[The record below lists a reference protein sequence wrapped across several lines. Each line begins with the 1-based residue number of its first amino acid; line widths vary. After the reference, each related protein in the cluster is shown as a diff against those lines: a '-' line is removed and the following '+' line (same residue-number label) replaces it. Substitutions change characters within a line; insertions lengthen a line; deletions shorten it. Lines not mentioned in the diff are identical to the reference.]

1 MQILIS
7 IIINV
12 IILAVVMPL
21 FYVYI
26 VSRARER
33 LEKEVIKKARD
44 EIEALVKEFN
54 NIALSRISLLEDAI
68 TRANNL
74 NKQLNEK
81 APQFSQLKEKKE
93 AALNANIKMK
103 YDVSSLD
110 EKNIL
115 DIKVEDDKKD
125 ITEENE
131 EKIKESLNNNNNNI
145 LDITIEKTEKTEKI
159 EKENKQIEE
168 NNIKETIKE
177 DNNSKK
183 EEIKISRYD
192 EIRKIKE
199 NSKKEAIEKLR
210 KQLDMTI
217 RNNITLNRNN
227 NSEDNNSANDYNS
240 DEKIKHENI
249 LKLHKEG
256 LSNKE
261 IAAKLKCSLTEVDI
275 IIELNNN

>member
-21 FYVYI
+21 FYIYI

-81 APQFSQLKEKKE
+81 DPQFSQLKEKKE

-131 EKIKESLNNNNNNI
+131 EKNKESLNNNNI
-145 LDITIEKTEKTEKI
+145 LDITIEKTEKI

-168 NNIKETIKE
+168 NNVKETIKE

>member
-81 APQFSQLKEKKE
+81 DPQFSQLKEKKE

-131 EKIKESLNNNNNNI
+131 EKNKESLNNNNI
-145 LDITIEKTEKTEKI
+145 LDITIEKTEKI

-168 NNIKETIKE
+168 NNVKETIKE

-227 NSEDNNSANDYNS
+227 DSEDNNSANDYNS

>member
-81 APQFSQLKEKKE
+81 DPQFSQLKEKKE
-93 AALNANIKMK
+93 ATLNANIKMK

-131 EKIKESLNNNNNNI
+131 EKNKESLNNNNI
-145 LDITIEKTEKTEKI
+145 LDITIEKTEKI

-168 NNIKETIKE
+168 NNVKETIKE

-256 LSNKE
+256 LNNKE

>member
-81 APQFSQLKEKKE
+81 DPQFSQLKEKKE
-93 AALNANIKMK
+93 ATLNANIKMK

-131 EKIKESLNNNNNNI
+131 EKNKESLNNNNI
-145 LDITIEKTEKTEKI
+145 LDITIEKTEKI

-168 NNIKETIKE
+168 NNVKETIKE

-227 NSEDNNSANDYNS
+227 NSEDNSSANDYNS

-256 LSNKE
+256 LNNKE

>member
-81 APQFSQLKEKKE
+81 DPQFSQLKEKKE

-131 EKIKESLNNNNNNI
+131 EKIKESLNNNNNI
-145 LDITIEKTEKTEKI
+145 LDITIEKI

>member
-7 IIINV
+7 VIINI

-21 FYVYI
+21 FYIYV

-33 LEKEVIKKARD
+33 LEKEMIKKARD

-68 TRANNL
+68 IRANNL

-81 APQFSQLKEKKE
+81 DPQIKELKEKKE

-103 YDVSSLD
+103 YGDTTAV
-110 EKNIL
+110 EKKIL
-115 DIKVEDDKKD
+115 DIKVDDNNN
-125 ITEENE
+125 IEENN
-131 EKIKESLNNNNNNI
+131 EKENKESLNNNNI
-145 LDITIEKTEKTEKI
+145 LDITIEKEDYKTE
-159 EKENKQIEE
+159 
-168 NNIKETIKE
+168 
-177 DNNSKK
+177 DNSKK
-183 EEIKISRYD
+183 EEIKNSKYD
-192 EIRKIKE
+192 EIKKIKE

-217 RNNITLNRNN
+217 RNNISLGRNN
-227 NSEDNNSANDYNS
+227 NSIDNSNNTANI
-240 DEKIKHENI
+240 DEKTRHDDI

-261 IAAKLKCSLTEVDI
+261 IAEQLECSLTEVDI

>member
-81 APQFSQLKEKKE
+81 DPQFSQLKEKKE

-131 EKIKESLNNNNNNI
+131 EKIKESLNNNNI
-145 LDITIEKTEKTEKI
+145 LDITIEKTEKI

-227 NSEDNNSANDYNS
+227 NSEDNSSANDYNS

>member
-33 LEKEVIKKARD
+33 LEKEVIIKKARD

-81 APQFSQLKEKKE
+81 DPQFSQLKEKKE
-93 AALNANIKMK
+93 ATLNANIKMK
-103 YDVSSLD
+103 YDVSALD

-131 EKIKESLNNNNNNI
+131 EKNKESLNNNNNI
-145 LDITIEKTEKTEKI
+145 LDITIEKTEKI

-168 NNIKETIKE
+168 NNVKETIKE

>member
-81 APQFSQLKEKKE
+81 DPQFSQLKEKKE
-93 AALNANIKMK
+93 ATLNANIKMK
-103 YDVSSLD
+103 YDVSAPD

-115 DIKVEDDKKD
+115 DIKVEDDKN
-125 ITEENE
+125 IENANNAIN
-131 EKIKESLNNNNNNI
+131 EKPLNNNNV
-145 LDITIEKTEKTEKI
+145 LDITIEKTEE
-159 EKENKQIEE
+159 ENKQIEE
-168 NNIKETIKE
+168 NSIKETNNLKE
-177 DNNSKK
+177 ENKK
-183 EEIKISRYD
+183 EEIKTSRYD

-217 RNNITLNRNN
+217 RNNITLNKNN
-227 NSEDNNSANDYNS
+227 NSEDNNSANTYNS
-240 DEKIKHENI
+240 DEKIKHDNI
-249 LKLHKEG
+249 LRLHKEG
-256 LSNKE
+256 FSNKE
-261 IAAKLKCSLTEVDI
+261 IATQLKCSLTEVDI

>member
-81 APQFSQLKEKKE
+81 DPQFSQLKEKKE
-93 AALNANIKMK
+93 ATLNANIKMK
-103 YDVSSLD
+103 YDVSAPD
-110 EKNIL
+110 EKNML

-125 ITEENE
+125 ITEENK
-131 EKIKESLNNNNNNI
+131 EKNKESLNNNNI
-145 LDITIEKTEKTEKI
+145 LDITIEKTEK
-159 EKENKQIEE
+159 ENKQVEE
-168 NNIKETIKE
+168 NRVKETNNLKE
-177 DNNSKK
+177 ENKK
-183 EEIKISRYD
+183 EEIKTSRYD

-227 NSEDNNSANDYNS
+227 NSEDNNNTYNS
-240 DEKIKHENI
+240 DEKIKHDNI
-249 LKLHKEG
+249 LRLHKEG

-261 IAAKLKCSLTEVDI
+261 IAAQLKCSLTEVDI

>member
-12 IILAVVMPL
+12 IILAVVIPL
-21 FYVYI
+21 FYIYI

-68 TRANNL
+68 TRAANL

-81 APQFSQLKEKKE
+81 DPQIKELKEKKE
-93 AALNANIKMK
+93 ANLNANIKMK
-103 YDVSSLD
+103 YGESQST

-115 DIKVEDDKKD
+115 DIKVEDDKNNEN
-125 ITEENE
+125 ITVENIE
-131 EKIKESLNNNNNNI
+131 QNKESLNNNNNNI
-145 LDITIEKTEKTEKI
+145 LDVTIEKIEKTEKED
-159 EKENKQIEE
+159 KQI
-168 NNIKETIKE
+168 K
-177 DNNSKK
+177 DNSQK

-217 RNNITLNRNN
+217 RNNISPNKNN
-227 NSEDNNSANDYNS
+227 NFEDNTTTYNT
-240 DEKIKHENI
+240 DEKIKHDNI

-261 IAAKLKCSLTEVDI
+261 IAAQLKCSLTEVDI

>member
-81 APQFSQLKEKKE
+81 DPQFSQLKEKKE
-93 AALNANIKMK
+93 ATLNANIKMK

-131 EKIKESLNNNNNNI
+131 EKIKESLNNNNNI
-145 LDITIEKTEKTEKI
+145 LDITIEKI

-168 NNIKETIKE
+168 NNVKETIKE

-217 RNNITLNRNN
+217 RNNVTLNRNN
-227 NSEDNNSANDYNS
+227 NSEDNSSANDYNS
-240 DEKIKHENI
+240 NEKIKHENI

>member
-81 APQFSQLKEKKE
+81 DPQFSQLKEKKE
-93 AALNANIKMK
+93 ATLNANIKMK

-131 EKIKESLNNNNNNI
+131 EKNKESLNNNNNNNI
-145 LDITIEKTEKTEKI
+145 LDITIEKTEKI

-168 NNIKETIKE
+168 NNVKETIKE

-227 NSEDNNSANDYNS
+227 NSEDNSSANDYNS
-240 DEKIKHENI
+240 NEKIKHENI

>member
-81 APQFSQLKEKKE
+81 DPQFSQLKEKKE
-93 AALNANIKMK
+93 ATLNANIKMK

-131 EKIKESLNNNNNNI
+131 EKNKESLNNNNI
-145 LDITIEKTEKTEKI
+145 LDITIEKTEKI
-159 EKENKQIEE
+159 EKENKQIKE

-240 DEKIKHENI
+240 NEKIKHENI

>member
-54 NIALSRISLLEDAI
+54 NIALNRISLLEDAI

-81 APQFSQLKEKKE
+81 DPQFSQLKEKKE
-93 AALNANIKMK
+93 ATLNANIKMK

-125 ITEENE
+125 ITEEND
-131 EKIKESLNNNNNNI
+131 EKNKESLNNNNI
-145 LDITIEKTEKTEKI
+145 LDITIEKTEKI

>member
-81 APQFSQLKEKKE
+81 DPQFSQLKEKKE

-103 YDVSSLD
+103 YDVSALD

-131 EKIKESLNNNNNNI
+131 KKNKESLNNNNI
-145 LDITIEKTEKTEKI
+145 LDITIEKTEKI

-168 NNIKETIKE
+168 NNVKETIKE

-227 NSEDNNSANDYNS
+227 NSEDNSSANDYNS

>member
-12 IILAVVMPL
+12 IILAVVIPL
-21 FYVYI
+21 FYIYI

-68 TRANNL
+68 TRASNL
-74 NKQLNEK
+74 NKQLIEK
-81 APQFSQLKEKKE
+81 DPQIKELKEKKE
-93 AALNANIKMK
+93 ANLNTNIKMK
-103 YDVSSLD
+103 YGDSQAAEKNVLD
-110 EKNIL
+110 IKIEDNKNSVIEESIEQNKDNNIL
-115 DIKVEDDKKD
+115 DI
-125 ITEENE
+125 T
-131 EKIKESLNNNNNNI
+131 
-145 LDITIEKTEKTEKI
+145 DITIEKTEKED
-159 EKENKQIEE
+159 KQF
-168 NNIKETIKE
+168 E
-177 DNNSKK
+177 DNSKK
-183 EEIKISRYD
+183 EEIKTSRYD
-192 EIRKIKE
+192 EIRKMKE

-210 KQLDMTI
+210 NQLDLTI
-217 RNNITLNRNN
+217 RNNINLSRNN
-227 NSEDNNSANDYNS
+227 NNSKDIINDSNNTNNT
-240 DEKIKHENI
+240 DEKARHDNI

-261 IAAKLKCSLTEVDI
+261 IATQLKCSLTEVDI

>member
-81 APQFSQLKEKKE
+81 DPQFSQLKEKKE

-103 YDVSSLD
+103 YDVSSLY

-125 ITEENE
+125 ITEEND
-131 EKIKESLNNNNNNI
+131 EKNKESLNNNNNNI
-145 LDITIEKTEKTEKI
+145 LDITIEKTEKI

-168 NNIKETIKE
+168 NNVKETIKE

-227 NSEDNNSANDYNS
+227 NSEDNSSANDYNS
-240 DEKIKHENI
+240 NEKIKHENI

>member
-33 LEKEVIKKARD
+33 LEKEVIKKARY

-81 APQFSQLKEKKE
+81 DPQFSQLKEKKE
-93 AALNANIKMK
+93 ATLNANIKMK

-125 ITEENE
+125 ITEEND
-131 EKIKESLNNNNNNI
+131 EKNKESLNNNNNNI
-145 LDITIEKTEKTEKI
+145 LDITIEKTEKI

-168 NNIKETIKE
+168 NNIKEIIKE

>member
-81 APQFSQLKEKKE
+81 DPQFSQLKEKKE

-103 YDVSSLD
+103 YDVSASD

-115 DIKVEDDKKD
+115 DIKVEDDKN
-125 ITEENE
+125 IENANNAVN
-131 EKIKESLNNNNNNI
+131 EKPLNNNNV
-145 LDITIEKTEKTEKI
+145 LDITIEKTEK
-159 EKENKQIEE
+159 ENKQIEG
-168 NNIKETIKE
+168 NSLKETNNLKE
-177 DNNSKK
+177 ENKK
-183 EEIKISRYD
+183 EEIKTSRYD

-227 NSEDNNSANDYNS
+227 NSEDNNSDNSYNS
-240 DEKIKHENI
+240 DEKIKHDNI

-261 IAAKLKCSLTEVDI
+261 IATQLKCSLTEVDI

>member
-33 LEKEVIKKARD
+33 LEKEVIKKARY

-81 APQFSQLKEKKE
+81 DPQFSQLKEKKE
-93 AALNANIKMK
+93 ATLNANIKMK

-131 EKIKESLNNNNNNI
+131 EKNKESLNNNNI
-145 LDITIEKTEKTEKI
+145 LDITIEKTEKI

>member
-12 IILAVVMPL
+12 IILAVVIPL

-26 VSRARER
+26 VSKARER

-81 APQFSQLKEKKE
+81 DPQLKELKEKKE
-93 AALNANIKMK
+93 ATLNANIKMK
-103 YDVSSLD
+103 YNVSAAD

-115 DIKVEDDKKD
+115 DIKIEDNENNESNENIEK
-125 ITEENE
+125 TNNEENT
-131 EKIKESLNNNNNNI
+131 I
-145 LDITIEKTEKTEKI
+145 LDITIEEDKQTENTQQKI
-159 EKENKQIEE
+159 E
-168 NNIKETIKE
+168 
-177 DNNSKK
+177 NNSQK
-183 EEIKISRYD
+183 EETKTSRYD
-192 EIRKIKE
+192 EIRRIKE

-217 RNNITLNRNN
+217 KNNITLSKNN
-227 NSEDNNSANDYNS
+227 NLEDKNNTYNT
-240 DEKIKHENI
+240 DDKTKHDNI

-261 IAAKLKCSLTEVDI
+261 IAAQLKCSLTEVDI

>member
-81 APQFSQLKEKKE
+81 DPQFSQLKEKKE

-103 YDVSSLD
+103 YDVSAAN
-110 EKNIL
+110 ERNIL
-115 DIKVEDDKKD
+115 DIKVEDNKNL
-125 ITEENE
+125 EENNNKE
-131 EKIKESLNNNNNNI
+131 VLNDNKEKNV
-145 LDITIEKTEKTEKI
+145 LDITIIEEDKPIASIQTKI
-159 EKENKQIEE
+159 E
-168 NNIKETIKE
+168 
-177 DNNSKK
+177 DNSQK
-183 EEIKISRYD
+183 EETKNNRYD

-217 RNNITLNRNN
+217 RNNISLNRNN
-227 NSEDNNSANDYNS
+227 NLEDNNSNNAHNP
-240 DEKIKHENI
+240 DEKIKRDNI
-249 LKLHKEG
+249 LRLHKEG

-261 IAAKLKCSLTEVDI
+261 IATQLKCSLTEVDI
-275 IIELNNN
+275 IIELNEN

>member
-68 TRANNL
+68 TSANNL

-81 APQFSQLKEKKE
+81 DPQFSQLKEMKE
-93 AALNANIKMK
+93 ATLTANIKMT
-103 YDVSSLD
+103 YDLSSLD

-125 ITEENE
+125 ITKEND
-131 EKIKESLNNNNNNI
+131 EKNKESLNNNNNI
-145 LDITIEKTEKTEKI
+145 LDITIEKTEKI

-227 NSEDNNSANDYNS
+227 NSEDNSSANDYNS

>member
-81 APQFSQLKEKKE
+81 DPQFSQLKEKKE
-93 AALNANIKMK
+93 ATLNANIKMK

-125 ITEENE
+125 ITEEND
-131 EKIKESLNNNNNNI
+131 EKNKESLNNNNI
-145 LDITIEKTEKTEKI
+145 LDITIEKTEKI

-168 NNIKETIKE
+168 NNVKETIKE

>member
-81 APQFSQLKEKKE
+81 DPQFSQLKEKKE
-93 AALNANIKMK
+93 ATLNANIKMK

-125 ITEENE
+125 ITKEND
-131 EKIKESLNNNNNNI
+131 EKNKESLNNNNNI
-145 LDITIEKTEKTEKI
+145 LDITIEKTEKI

-227 NSEDNNSANDYNS
+227 NSEDNSSANDYNS

>member
-81 APQFSQLKEKKE
+81 DPQFSQLKEKKE
-93 AALNANIKMK
+93 ATLNANIKMK
-103 YDVSSLD
+103 YDVSSLY

-115 DIKVEDDKKD
+115 DIKVEDDKKY
-125 ITEENE
+125 ITEEND
-131 EKIKESLNNNNNNI
+131 EKNKESLNNNNNNI
-145 LDITIEKTEKTEKI
+145 LDITIEKTEKI

-256 LSNKE
+256 LSSKE

>member
-81 APQFSQLKEKKE
+81 DPQFSQLKEKKE

-110 EKNIL
+110 EK
-115 DIKVEDDKKD
+115 
-125 ITEENE
+125 
-131 EKIKESLNNNNNNI
+131 
-145 LDITIEKTEKTEKI
+145 
-159 EKENKQIEE
+159 
-168 NNIKETIKE
+168 
-177 DNNSKK
+177 
-183 EEIKISRYD
+183 
-192 EIRKIKE
+192 
-199 NSKKEAIEKLR
+199 
-210 KQLDMTI
+210 
-217 RNNITLNRNN
+217 
-227 NSEDNNSANDYNS
+227 
-240 DEKIKHENI
+240 
-249 LKLHKEG
+249 
-256 LSNKE
+256 
-261 IAAKLKCSLTEVDI
+261 
-275 IIELNNN
+275 

>member
-81 APQFSQLKEKKE
+81 DPQFSQLKEKKE

-131 EKIKESLNNNNNNI
+131 EKIKESLNNNNI
-145 LDITIEKTEKTEKI
+145 LDITIEKTEKI

-168 NNIKETIKE
+168 NNVKETIKE

>member
-33 LEKEVIKKARD
+33 LEKEVIKKARY

-81 APQFSQLKEKKE
+81 DPQFSQLKEKKE
-93 AALNANIKMK
+93 ATLNANIKMK
-103 YDVSSLD
+103 YDVSALD

-125 ITEENE
+125 ITEEND
-131 EKIKESLNNNNNNI
+131 EKNKESLNNNNNNI
-145 LDITIEKTEKTEKI
+145 LDITIEKTEKI

-240 DEKIKHENI
+240 NEKIKHENI

>member
-74 NKQLNEK
+74 NKELNEK
-81 APQFSQLKEKKE
+81 DPQLKELKEKKE

-103 YDVSSLD
+103 YEISEADK
-110 EKNIL
+110 KNIL
-115 DIKVEDDKKD
+115 DVKIDDNNKN
-125 ITEENE
+125 ILIEESNNKE
-131 EKIKESLNNNNNNI
+131 NNESLNNNNKESNI
-145 LDITIEKTEKTEKI
+145 LDITIE
-159 EKENKQIEE
+159 NEE
-168 NNIKETIKE
+168 NQIIENIPP
-177 DNNSKK
+177 KK
-183 EEIKISRYD
+183 EEIKTSRYD
-192 EIRKIKE
+192 EIKKIKE

-210 KQLDMTI
+210 NQLDMTI
-217 RNNITLNRNN
+217 RNNINLNRNN
-227 NSEDNNSANDYNS
+227 NSKDITNDSHNINNT
-240 DEKIKHENI
+240 DEKTKHDNI

-261 IAAKLKCSLTEVDI
+261 IATQLNCSLTEVDI

>member
-81 APQFSQLKEKKE
+81 DPQFSQLKEKKE

-103 YDVSSLD
+103 YDVSALD

-125 ITEENE
+125 ITEKNE
-131 EKIKESLNNNNNNI
+131 EKIKESLNNNNNI
-145 LDITIEKTEKTEKI
+145 LDITIEKTEKI

-168 NNIKETIKE
+168 NNVKETIKE

-227 NSEDNNSANDYNS
+227 NSEDNSSANDYNS